1 MAELNAITNNPN
13 YKQPTTNEGPPYGTL
28 FVQLYPSSHFRLWAR
43 EGGPLVDEFV
53 RFCFAYVLKMRVSDL
68 VSHIIHFSIPSSR
81 RLSVEGI
88 LCEEV
93 DEQTNVES

>member
-1 MAELNAITNNPN
+1 
-13 YKQPTTNEGPPYGTL
+13 
-28 FVQLYPSSHFRLWAR
+28 
-43 EGGPLVDEFV
+43 
-53 RFCFAYVLKMRVSDL
+53 